1 MVSIAEAPGKI
12 IISGEHFV
20 VHGSNALAAAIDKK
34 VKVYSETSDKN
45 SVLSRIDN
53 QVFHTT
59 MKPTNPVSV
68 VRDKTLEYLNKKDKI
83 KITIESDIPRGSG
96 LGSSSAVSVATAA
109 SIASLFGETL
119 DNKTLY
125 EIALKGE
132 KVIHGT
138 PSGIDVAA
146 SVYGGLILFNKNTV
160 PKNIDL
166 LNKLK
171 IIVSISG
178 KKRQTSRMINR
189 FTNMSDT
196 LPYNFQSLIN
206 SSSILTQEAV
216 DCLIAQDLHKLGAI
230 VNFYNSI
237 LSHFGL
243 STKTTDRMI
252 ETCLEHGAYG
262 AKITGAGG
270 GGSIIAFAPST
281 KIKIIINELNSLGF
295 RTFSVELPKQGV
307 SFGK

>member
-1 MVSIAEAPGKI
+1 MVSIGEAPGKI

-20 VHGSNALAAAIDKK
+20 VHGSNALAATIDKT

-45 SVLSRIDN
+45 SILSRIDN
-53 QVFHTT
+53 RVYNTK
-59 MKPTNPVSV
+59 MNPNNPVSV
-68 VRDKTLEYLNKKDKI
+68 VRDETLEYLNQKGKI
-83 KITIESDIPRGSG
+83 KITIESNIPRGSG

-109 SIASLFGETL
+109 SIASLFGKKL

-132 KVIHGT
+132 KIIHGT

-160 PKNIDL
+160 PTTIDL

-178 KKRQTSRMINR
+178 KTRKTSKMINR
-189 FTNMSDT
+189 FTTMNDT
-196 LPYNFQSLIN
+196 LPYNFQSLVN
-206 SSSILTQEAV
+206 SSSILTKEAIN
-216 DCLIAQDLHKLGAI
+216 CLITQDFQKLGAI
-230 VNFYNSI
+230 INFYNSI
-237 LSHFGL
+237 LSNFGL
-243 STKTTDRMI
+243 STQITNRMI

-270 GGSIIAFAPST
+270 GGSIIAIAPST
-281 KIKIIINELNSLGF
+281 KIKIIINKLNSLGF
-295 RTFSVELPKQGV
+295 QTFSVELPKQGV